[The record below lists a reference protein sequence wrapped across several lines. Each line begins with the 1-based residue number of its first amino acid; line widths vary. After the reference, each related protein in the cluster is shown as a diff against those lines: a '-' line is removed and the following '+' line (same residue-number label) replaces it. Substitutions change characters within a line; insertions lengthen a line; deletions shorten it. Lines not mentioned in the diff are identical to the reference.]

1 MSRPV
6 YHRRGLTGIDIFKCS
21 PERCSPYPLS
31 DIIVDGT
38 EPLALVK
45 AKIAQKMICGV
56 NAQGR
61 RIGTWQ

>member
-6 YHRRGLTGIDIFKCS
+6 YHRRGITRIDFFECS

-31 DIIVDGT
+31 DIIVGGT
-38 EPLALVK
+38 EPLALVE